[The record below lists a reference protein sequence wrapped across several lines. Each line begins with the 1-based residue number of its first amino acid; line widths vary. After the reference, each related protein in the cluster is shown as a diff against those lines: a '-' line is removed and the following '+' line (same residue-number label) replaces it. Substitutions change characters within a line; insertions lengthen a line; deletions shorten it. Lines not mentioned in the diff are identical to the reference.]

1 MLGLNIGKDKKNGIE
16 EKRSCAD
23 THFTRD
29 THMRIILG
37 NSGAGVGRNV
47 KHTTEH
53 TPGSISNIKP
63 KRNGLVS
70 NPAMRLVAGVRNG
83 IENATNRNKP
93 ITTRVNGFQWK
104 AEARKETPL

>member
-1 MLGLNIGKDKKNGIE
+1 MCYSYKCVSYKVSLFYF
-16 EKRSCAD
+16 SA
-23 THFTRD
+23 
-29 THMRIILG
+29 
-37 NSGAGVGRNV
+37 SNV
-47 KHTTEH
+47 
-53 TPGSISNIKP
+53 KP